1 MQWTT
6 TGDRITLPYVA
17 PEDDL
22 QSTPATIK
30 ALAEA
35 IVVELE
41 ATSSSSL
48 PVGTIIQAVAQPS
61 DLWILCD
68 GGMYAKADIG
78 DGLFVALQQYWDHA
92 GISVGDSDPMPVP
105 DLRGRVVIGAGTDG
119 HWSNNVDRP
128 IGRRGGDTR
137 YQAHLHVVND
147 NSYAS
152 NATTQPD
159 GTTKY
164 EGIPMVANE
173 NAGSGTGRGAFA
185 INNATRESDI
195 NRHWTAHA
203 YSEKTRG
210 ETGGS
215 GNLPPYAV
223 IPSFIYA
230 GKSGPFTKV
239 GDIKDTYPVPTPSPV
254 TTLDIAE
261 GEIPVA
267 PDVENNPPD
276 GYWEAS

>member
-6 TGDRITLPYVA
+6 NGNSITLPYVA

-61 DLWILCD
+61 DLWIPCD

-78 DGLFVALQQYWDHA
+78 DGLYTALADYWSH
-92 GISVGDSDPMPVP
+92 GEISVPDGDPMPVP
-105 DLRGRVVIGAGTDG
+105 DLRGRVVVGPGGDGSTENTTGRPAGQ
-119 HWSNNVDRP
+119 
-128 IGRRGGDTR
+128 RGGSETHTLTIGEMPSHNHGG
-137 YQAHLHVVND
+137 ATGND
-147 NSYAS
+147 S
-152 NATTQPD
+152 PD
-159 GTTKY
+159 H
-164 EGIPMVANE
+164 
-173 NAGSGTGRGAFA
+173 SHGTGTSQSFATHIPNTKDAAVGAQVPTPNGVLSYTA
-185 INNATRESDI
+185 GASTRHTHGINSQGGG
-195 NRHWTAHA
+195 HA
-203 YSEKTRG
+203 FSKMQ
-210 ETGGS
+210 
-215 GNLPPYAV
+215 PYIV

-239 GDIKDTYPVPTPSPV
+239 GDIKDTYPPASP
-254 TTLDIAE
+254 
-261 GEIPVA
+261 A
-267 PDVENNPPD
+267 PD
-276 GYWEAS
+276 S